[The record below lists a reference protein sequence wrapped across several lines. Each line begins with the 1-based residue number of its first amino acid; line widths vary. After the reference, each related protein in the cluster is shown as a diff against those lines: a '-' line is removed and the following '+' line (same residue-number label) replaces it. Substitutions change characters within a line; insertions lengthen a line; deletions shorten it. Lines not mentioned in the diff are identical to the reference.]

1 MSDTSPTKPA
11 LYTIGHSN
19 HEFPAFAEL
28 LRQHDIAVVVDV
40 RSSPYSRF
48 HSQFNREPLA
58 AALVGAGIAYLF
70 LGEELGARRSEPQCY
85 VENRVRYDLVGQ
97 LPLFLQGLSRLR
109 EEVARRRVALMCA
122 EKDPLTCHRTILVC
136 RNLRNELTILHI
148 LEDGRLE
155 SHEEAED
162 RLLTRL
168 KLPPGDLFDS
178 KETFIKEAYNRQ
190 GDKMAF
196 SDAAQEQGQ
205 P

>member
-1 MSDTSPTKPA
+1 MSNAQPA

-28 LRQHDIAVVVDV
+28 LRQHDIAAVVDV

-58 AALVGAGIAYLF
+58 AALADEGIDYLF

-97 LPLFLQGLSRLR
+97 LPLFLQGLGRLR

-136 RNLRNELTILHI
+136 RNLRSELTICHI

-162 RLLTRL
+162 RLLKRL
-168 KLPPGDLFDS
+168 KLPPGDMFDS
-178 KETFIKEAYNRQ
+178 KETFIEEAYNRQ

-196 SDAAQEQGQ
+196 SDAAQEQSQ

>member
-1 MSDTSPTKPA
+1 MSDTSPT

-58 AALVGAGIAYLF
+58 AALAGAGIDYMF
-70 LGEELGARRSEPQCY
+70 LGEELGARRAEPQCY

-136 RNLRNELTILHI
+136 RNLRSELTILHI

-162 RLLTRL
+162 RLLKRL
-168 KLPPGDLFDS
+168 KLPAGDMFDS
-178 KETFIKEAYNRQ
+178 KETFIEEAYNRQ

-196 SDAAQEQGQ
+196 SYAAEEQGQ